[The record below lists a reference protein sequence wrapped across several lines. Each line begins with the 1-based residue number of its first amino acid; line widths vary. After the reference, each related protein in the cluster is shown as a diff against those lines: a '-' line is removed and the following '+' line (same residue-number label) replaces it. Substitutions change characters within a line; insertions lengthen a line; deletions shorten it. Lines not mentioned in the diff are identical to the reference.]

1 MQALTDT
8 SRLCIHT
15 ITNKP
20 WGLKEALDHYAEE
33 GVSGISIWQN
43 VYQEMGAVKAGDL
56 VKEYPIDVVSTVRG
70 GFFAHQSATK
80 REKAIDDNKK
90 LIDESAA
97 LGSPLLVLVCGSD
110 PSQSLEESRN
120 QIRDGL
126 EILEPYAKAANVK
139 LGIEPLHP
147 LYADTRSA
155 INTLKTAN
163 DIAESILSPFI
174 GVVFDVYHLWWEEN
188 LKQEI
193 MRCGKNKNLLAFH
206 VCDWKVPTMDLLN
219 DRGLMGEGCIPI
231 RQIRTWVEEAGFTGF
246 CEVEI
251 FSDIYWE
258 MDQKEFLNKIIK
270 SYHQYV

>member
-20 WGLKEALDHYAEE
+20 WGLKEALDYYAEG

-43 VYQEMGAVKAGDL
+43 AYQEMGAVKAGDL

-70 GFFAHQSATK
+70 GFFAHHSTSN